1 MAVEVRKRFILNGYR
16 LEPDTRLLLHDG
28 QAVHLPHR
36 PFQVLLYL
44 IEHRDRLVSR
54 SELLEL
60 FWEGRDVYD
69 VTLTKCVGK
78 IRKALNDQMDQPRF
92 IETRYAEGYRYVGPL
107 EEKLVDDGAIVEIE
121 RTRGVKIVVEQE
133 EIHSSEPTSEA
144 VINVPA
150 TVSRVKTLVRRQMS
164 RRAVLAV
171 VACSVITVTAVAA
184 LVIDRRMNSAP
195 SLPGPVNS
203 IAVLPLK
210 NLTGDPANEYLS
222 DGISEILINSLSR
235 IDGLKVI
242 SRGSAFNF
250 KDKEID
256 PREVGK
262 KLGVGAVLEGTLDK
276 TDKNIR
282 VAVRLVSTDDGRVLW
297 ASDNYERASGNIFAI
312 QDDIARGVTSSLKL
326 RLSPQTEQKIVR
338 HQTNNSGAYEAYLK
352 GRHYWNERTVPGALD
367 KAISSFADAVEK
379 DPDYALAY
387 SGLADSYVMSY
398 WYTPMSSNVAFLK
411 ARQAAEKA
419 VQLDDTLTEAHTS
432 LAAVAE
438 NEWDWQLAETEYR
451 RAIELNPNYA
461 TAHHWYALH
470 LLGLNKAEQA
480 IEEIQRAR
488 ESDPLS
494 LPINADVGYVF
505 YCARRYDEAITE
517 YRKALELNPD
527 FPMALQ
533 GLAQTYVKIGK
544 PNDAVAL
551 IARLPDDL
559 KNGCTAGNLD
569 GMAGNRDEAKRILAS
584 ELQRAEREYVSPT
597 CMALVYS
604 GLGDTDRALF
614 WLEKSYREHS
624 PDLSSLG
631 EPMFDGLRLDPRFVD
646 LVHRVQAAK

>member
-1 MAVEVRKRFILNGYR
+1 MAAEVRKRFILNGYR
-16 LEPDTRLLLHDG
+16 LEPDTRLLLHNG

-69 VTLTKCVGK
+69 ITLTKCVGK

-107 EEKLVDDGAIVEIE
+107 EEKLVDDGSIVEIE

-144 VINVPA
+144 VVNVPA
-150 TVSRVKTLVRRQMS
+150 PVSRVTLAASKMS
-164 RRAVLAV
+164 RRAMLAV

-195 SLPGPVNS
+195 SPPVNS

-210 NLTGDPANEYLS
+210 NLTGDAANEYLS
-222 DGISEILINSLSR
+222 DGLSETLINSLSK

-242 SRGSAFNF
+242 SRGSAFDF

-262 KLGVGAVLEGTLDK
+262 RLGVGAVLEGTLNK

-297 ASDNYERASGNIFAI
+297 ASENYERPSGDIFAI
-312 QDDIARGVTSSLKL
+312 QDDLARGVTSGLKL
-326 RLSPQTEQKIVR
+326 KLNAQTEQKLVR
-338 HQTNNSGAYEAYLK
+338 HQTNSRDAYEAYLK
-352 GRHYWNERTVPGALD
+352 GRYYWNERTIPHALD
-367 KAISSFADAVEK
+367 KAISSFADSIEM
-379 DPDYALAY
+379 DPNFALAY

-398 WYTPMSSNVAFLK
+398 WYTPMSSNEAFVK

-419 VQLDDTLTEAHTS
+419 VQLDDTLSEAHTS

-438 NEWDWQLAETEYR
+438 NEWNWQLAETEYR
-451 RAIELNPNYA
+451 RAIALNPKYA

-470 LLGLNKAEQA
+470 LLGLNKPEQA

-488 ESDPLS
+488 EGDPLS

-517 YRKALELNPD
+517 YKKALELNPD

-533 GLAQTYVKIGK
+533 GLAQTYMKAGK
-544 PNDAVAL
+544 PKDAVAL
-551 IARLPDDL
+551 IVRLPDDL
-559 KNGCTAGNLD
+559 RNGCTAGNLD
-569 GMAGNRDEAKRILAS
+569 GMAGERDEARRILAG
-584 ELQRAEREYVSPT
+584 EIQRSLREYVSPT
-597 CMALVYS
+597 CIAVVHS

-631 EPMFDGLRLDPRFVD
+631 EPMFDALRSDPRFID
-646 LVHRVQAAK
+646 LVNRVQAAK

>member
-1 MAVEVRKRFILNGYR
+1 MAVEVRKRFFLNGYR
-16 LEPDTRLLLHDG
+16 LEPDTRLLLHHG

-69 VTLTKCVGK
+69 ITLTKCVGK
-78 IRKALNDQMDQPRF
+78 IRKALNDQGDQARF

-107 EEKLVDDGAIVEIE
+107 EEKLIDEASIVEIE

-144 VINVPA
+144 VINVPSPD
-150 TVSRVKTLVRRQMS
+150 SRITLAGRNMS
-164 RRAVLAV
+164 RRAMLAV
-171 VACSVITVTAVAA
+171 VACSVITFSAVAA
-184 LVIDRRMNSAP
+184 LVIARRVNGLPNPPAP
-195 SLPGPVNS
+195 LNS

-210 NLTGDPANEYLS
+210 NLTGDPASQYLS
-222 DGISEILINSLSR
+222 DGLSESLINSLSK
-235 IDGLKVI
+235 IEGLKVI

-262 KLGVGAVLEGTLDK
+262 KLGVGALLEGTLNK
-276 TDKNIR
+276 TEKNIR
-282 VAVRLVSTDDGRVLW
+282 VTVRLVSTDDGRIFW
-297 ASDNYERASGNIFAI
+297 ASESYERPSSDIFAI
-312 QDDIARGVTSSLKL
+312 QDDIARSVTSALQLKL
-326 RLSPQTEQKIVR
+326 SPETKQKLAL
-338 HQTNNSGAYEAYLK
+338 HQTNNRDAYEAYLK
-352 GRHYWNERTVPGALD
+352 GRYYWNERTIPHALD
-367 KAISSFADAVEK
+367 KAISSFLIAVQK
-379 DPDYALAY
+379 DPNYALAY

-398 WYTPMSSNVAFLK
+398 WYTPMSSNEAFVK

-419 VQLDDTLTEAHTS
+419 VQLDETLSEAHTS

-438 NEWDWQLAETEYR
+438 NEWNWQAADTEYR

-470 LLGLNKAEQA
+470 LLGLNKPEQA
-480 IEEIQRAR
+480 IEEIHRAR
-488 ESDPLS
+488 EGDPLS

-505 YCARRYDEAITE
+505 YCARRYDEAIAE
-517 YRKALELNPD
+517 YKKALELNSD

-533 GLAQTYVKIGK
+533 GLAQTYVKAGRPK
-544 PNDAVAL
+544 DALAL
-551 IARLPDDL
+551 MARLPADL

-569 GMAGNRDEAKRILAS
+569 GMVGDRDEAKRILAG
-584 ELQRAEREYVSPT
+584 EIQRSTREYVSPT
-597 CMALVYS
+597 CIALVHS
-604 GLGDTDRALF
+604 GLGDTDGALV
-614 WLEKSYREHS
+614 WLEKSYRERS

-631 EPMFDGLRLDPRFVD
+631 EPMFDGLRSDPRFVD
-646 LVHRVQAAK
+646 LVSRVQAAR

>member
-60 FWEGRDVYD
+60 LGEGRDVYD
-69 VTLTKCVGK
+69 ITLTKCVGK
-78 IRKALNDQMDQPRF
+78 IRKALNDQGDQPRF

-107 EEKLVDDGAIVEIE
+107 EEKLIDDGSIVEIE
-121 RTRGVKIVVEQE
+121 RTRGVKIVVEEE

-150 TVSRVKTLVRRQMS
+150 PDRRVTLAGRKMS
-164 RRAVLAV
+164 RRAMLAV
-171 VACSVITVTAVAA
+171 VACLVITVTAVAA
-184 LVIDRRMNSAP
+184 LVIDRRMNRAP
-195 SLPGPVNS
+195 SPPVNS

-210 NLTGDPANEYLS
+210 NLTGDAANEYLS
-222 DGISEILINSLSR
+222 DGLSEILINSLSR

-256 PREVGK
+256 PQEAGK
-262 KLGVGAVLEGTLDK
+262 KLGVGAVLEGTVNK

-282 VAVRLVSTDDGRVLW
+282 VTVRLVSTDDGRVLW
-297 ASDNYERASGNIFAI
+297 ASDNYERPSGDILAI
-312 QDDIARGVTSSLKL
+312 QDDIARGVTSGLKL
-326 RLSPQTEQKIVR
+326 KLNTQTEQKLAR
-338 HQTNNSGAYEAYLK
+338 HQTNNRDAYEAYLK
-352 GRHYWNERTVPGALD
+352 GRYYWNERTIPHALD
-367 KAISSFADAVEK
+367 KAIKHFEDAVQK
-379 DPDYALAY
+379 DPGYALAY

-398 WYTPMSSNVAFLK
+398 WYTPMSSNEAFVK

-419 VQLDDTLTEAHTS
+419 VQLDDTLSEAHTS

-438 NEWDWQLAETEYR
+438 NEWNWQVAEAEYR
-451 RAIELNPNYA
+451 RAIELNTNYA

-470 LLGLNKAEQA
+470 LLGLNKPEQA

-488 ESDPLS
+488 AGDPLS

-517 YRKALELNPD
+517 YKKALELNPD

-544 PNDAVAL
+544 PKDAVAL
-551 IARLPDDL
+551 IAQLPDDL
-559 KNGCTAGNLD
+559 KNGCTAGNLH
-569 GMAGNRDEAKRILAS
+569 GLAGERDEAKRILAG
-584 ELQRAEREYVSPT
+584 EIQRSMREYVSPT
-597 CMALVYS
+597 CIALVHS
-604 GLGDTDRALF
+604 GLGDTDRALV

-631 EPMFDGLRLDPRFVD
+631 EPMFDGLRSDPRFAD
-646 LVHRVQAAK
+646 LVSRVQTAK